1 MQLEIE
7 NPNTESTPYFAQAYV
22 PQDRLPQS
30 RALQTSLEDSFAY
43 GLSKPLIRRMIDND
57 FPVPLRPPTS
67 TLAKPRAKSIS
78 TAASQ
83 Q

>member
-7 NPNTESTPYFAQAYV
+7 NPNTESTPYFATAYV
-22 PQDRLPQS
+22 PQDRLAQ
-30 RALQTSLEDSFAY
+30 LQGLRTSLEDSFAY